1 MYFCWQKREYMKH
14 SFYSTFLVF
23 STLIMFCS
31 CGFHGKAEDTQTFKI
46 INHTNDEW
54 IIDIAV
60 RWSGHNNFRDSATI
74 TIPSSNE
81 DSTSMYFLLHEEGYY
96 WGYIGTV
103 NYYYREC
110 TPKAYSRITNTR
122 TQASYE
128 WKQDLFDFP
137 IPDIEYQQELP
148 LRWDCIVSEEE
159 TPQKGH
165 HTFQCLIN
173 DSILNAAQT
182 QRNE

>member
-1 MYFCWQKREYMKH
+1 
-14 SFYSTFLVF
+14 
-23 STLIMFCS
+23 
-31 CGFHGKAEDTQTFKI
+31 
-46 INHTNDEW
+46 
-54 IIDIAV
+54 
-60 RWSGHNNFRDSATI
+60 
-74 TIPSSNE
+74 
-81 DSTSMYFLLHEEGYY
+81 MYFLLHEEGYY